1 MAPPYKVQESWQ
13 SEGDMQD
20 REAALDPDLV
30 AELDRLQGAYKAAV
44 EDWIGAI
51 RHEEE
56 LASGNHT
63 VAELDQWEAAHFA
76 EDELRTRVK
85 DAKKAYE
92 DALRHK
98 FFDI

>member
-1 MAPPYKVQESWQ
+1 
-13 SEGDMQD
+13 MQD
-20 REAALDPDLV
+20 QEAALDQDQV
-30 AELDRLQGAYKAAV
+30 AELDRLQNAYKTAV
-44 EDWIGAI
+44 EEWIGAI
-51 RHEEE
+51 RREEE

-85 DAKKAYE
+85 AAKKEYE

-98 FFDI
+98 FFDM